1 MGYKRRQKDLERQER
16 KRRRDFKRNNMV
28 TEMRSGKYK
37 SQVIPNK
44 KKHNTSDLSID
55 YLLSDKE

>member
-44 KKHNTSDLSID
+44 KKYNTSDSSLD

>member
-16 KRRRDFKRNNMV
+16 KRRRDFKRNKMV

-44 KKHNTSDLSID
+44 KKHNTSDLSIN
-55 YLLSDKE
+55 YLLSDEE

>member
-44 KKHNTSDLSID
+44 KKYNTSDSSID
-55 YLLSDKE
+55 YLLNDKE

>member
-44 KKHNTSDLSID
+44 KKYNTSDSSID